1 MMVQT
6 QTLGRPQ
13 DLPANGQP
21 AAPLFV
27 GYCAH
32 PKAWDELFAAPG
44 LAHTHSR
51 LILDRLGRLLA
62 PEFQQRRASA
72 DLVFVNEGIT
82 FSVYSDRRG
91 VEKILRF
98 VLIPPPVASS

>member
-1 MMVQT
+1 MMLQS

-13 DLPANGQP
+13 DPPAHRQP
-21 AAPLFV
+21 ASPLFA

-32 PKAWDELFAAPG
+32 PTAWDELFAERG

-62 PEFQQRRASA
+62 PEFQLAAS
-72 DLVFVNEGIT
+72 T
-82 FSVYSDRRG
+82 HRRG
-91 VEKILRF
+91 NDSWQSAW
-98 VLIPPPVASS
+98 P